1 MNDSEVERRLA
12 DLESRQA
19 FQEDAQNTLSDVLA
33 QQARDIAALRQQIEH
48 LNTRLR
54 EALQDAA
61 SPQREDDAPP
71 PHY

>member
-1 MNDSEVERRLA
+1 MNDSELERRVD

-33 QQARDIAALRQQIEH
+33 QQARDIATLRQQIEH

-54 EALQDAA
+54 EALQDSA
-61 SPQREDDAPP
+61 SPQNEDNAPP